1 MHYYVF
7 FSIYGYHRDLYVLTH
22 SFPTRRSSDLARTR
36 LLRVQLDD
44 QRLVDVRQDL
54 VARRHGLEC
63 SLQTLFVDVNPVGET
78 GLRGDRQRFDDTRLA
93 TRGFADF
100 NPVARLDLVRRD
112 IDEIAIDSVRLVRN
126 HLTCFFPGCREYG
139 KTRGEEQ

>member
-93 TRGFADF
+93 KRGRSEEHTSELQSLMRNSYAVFCLKTKKKRTEQ
-100 NPVARLDLVRRD
+100 NRVD
-112 IDEIAIDSVRLVRN
+112 IRI
-126 HLTCFFPGCREYG
+126 
-139 KTRGEEQ
+139 